1 MDAGFLEALVK
12 AGSMILVSE
21 IGDKTFFV
29 AALLAM
35 RQPRR
40 WVLLGSL
47 SALWLMTILSSLFGW
62 AAPSLLPRAW
72 THVSTTLLFF
82 LFGLRSLWDGLTM
95 DAARASDELKEVE
108 QELDKASIAA
118 AAATAPASQCKSNGV
133 NGGQHEGSMNGVGTQ
148 GEEESKHRKAQRL
161 ALQRFFSPAF
171 LQAFSLVFLGE
182 WGDKSQLATIGL
194 ASEASVWGV
203 ALGGCLGHAVCS
215 GAAVIGGRHLA
226 SRISER
232 TRLDVFH
239 HLCIGNGLRYRE
251 GAQARRLLTTHEE
264 SDQAG
269 VVRQS
274 LVGQVLHASSYSSEP
289 RVLLLVRRDAPLEGK
304 LQQLEQH
311 IQNLRQVTRRM
322 ILWKKQ
328 QHPKKQEKEKQQQ
341 QPAPAQGDGMLGD
354 TGIMIIPRW
363 WG

>member
-47 SALWLMTILSSLFGW
+47 CALWLMTIISSLFGW
-62 AAPSLLPRAW
+62 AAPNLLPRAW

-95 DAARASDELKEVE
+95 DAARVSEELKEVE
-108 QELDKASIAA
+108 QELDKATI
-118 AAATAPASQCKSNGV
+118 AAATASAPPSTTAPPSQHKVMISYPVNRVFSPHVLPSSSSRAPRPMFLTLSLCAPIPYSPASIPTLPPASLLSRQHPYSPASIPTHLISATPTSPSLSIQQPYYPRLAAHTTTPLLSLSDNGV
-133 NGGQHEGSMNGVGTQ
+133 NGGGHEGSMNGVGAQ
-148 GEEESKHRKAQRL
+148 GEEESKQRKAQRL
-161 ALQRFFSPAF
+161 AWHRFFSPAF

-203 ALGGCLGHAVCS
+203 ALGGCIGHAVCS
-215 GAAVIGGRHLA
+215 GAAVMGGRHLA

-232 TRLDVFH
+232 TVA
-239 HLCIGNGLRYRE
+239 LC
-251 GAQARRLLTTHEE
+251 
-264 SDQAG
+264 AG
-269 VVRQS
+269 VLFLLFGVQA
-274 LVGQVLHASSYSSEP
+274 LLHGSMA
-289 RVLLLVRRDAPLEGK
+289 A
-304 LQQLEQH
+304 
-311 IQNLRQVTRRM
+311 
-322 ILWKKQ
+322 
-328 QHPKKQEKEKQQQ
+328 
-341 QPAPAQGDGMLGD
+341 
-354 TGIMIIPRW
+354 
-363 WG
+363 